1 MSSIARVAASDVRD
15 RVVSGD
21 ALLVCAYDSDD
32 KFMANRLEGAI
43 SLSEFQ
49 SRLPALSKETELV
62 FYCG

>member
-1 MSSIARVAASDVRD
+1 MSNITRVSAIDVRD
-15 RVVSGD
+15 RVASGD

-49 SRLPALSKETELV
+49 SRLPGLSKETELV